1 MVSGC
6 LHLSVQKSNAN
17 ISKFIIYRTKPES
30 VSLAEETKM
39 MEERLEMVKRMME
52 LEKEKRSVKMANSLD
67 G

>member
-1 MVSGC
+1 MVSVYR
-6 LHLSVQKSNAN
+6 LLWAPKSMV
-17 ISKFIIYRTKPES
+17 SYFFIVYRTKPES
-30 VSLAEETKM
+30 VSLEEETKV

>member
-1 MVSGC
+1 MPFP
-6 LHLSVQKSNAN
+6 Q
-17 ISKFIIYRTKPES
+17 IYYIYIYRTKPES